1 MAENGF
7 LMPLSQEQI
16 GDALGLSAVH
26 VSRTFSMLRDEGL
39 VVRDRQHVVLPD
51 PQALA
56 RLVEFNDTYIDET
69 LSSAFHGFH

>member
-1 MAENGF
+1 
-7 LMPLSQEQI
+7 
-16 GDALGLSAVH
+16 
-26 VSRTFSMLRDEGL
+26 
-39 VVRDRQHVVLPD
+39 VVLPD